1 MKSKDIADLCK
12 VDFCSNKILILLS
25 TSSCYAHITSGVNI
39 YNYTCGAN
47 IYNHTC
53 VPVYYSLIY
62 MCLSMFDIKVPA
74 CYDVIRAKP
83 SVNVMPSSIK
93 HTARLCNFK
102 GTKVRQIQARI
113 QQTDSAREKKTK

>member
-1 MKSKDIADLCK
+1 
-12 VDFCSNKILILLS
+12 
-25 TSSCYAHITSGVNI
+25 
-39 YNYTCGAN
+39 
-47 IYNHTC
+47 
-53 VPVYYSLIY
+53 

-113 QQTDSAREKKTK
+113 QQTDSAREKRQNKEQEGEGVGQNFKMRWAKYRGIFIN